1 MPFTIVTLYIE
12 LLLDVM
18 FYIVN
23 TPSYTYGMLCRLL
36 NSFMTKGMLYYDV
49 MHYVAM
55 QEHARDT
62 HLAAAY
68 FHAASFRCRGSYDLP
83 TMAK

>member
-1 MPFTIVTLYIE
+1 MLGTSSRTFSSWPACTL
-12 LLLDVM
+12 
-18 FYIVN
+18 
-23 TPSYTYGMLCRLL
+23 
-36 NSFMTKGMLYYDV
+36 LYYDV

-55 QEHARDT
+55 QEHAQDT

-68 FHAASFRCRGSYDLP
+68 FHAGSFRCRRSYDLP

>member
-1 MPFTIVTLYIE
+1 MIVTLYLE

-36 NSFMTKGMLYYDV
+36 NSLMTKGMLYYDV
-49 MHYVAM
+49 MQYVAM

-62 HLAAAY
+62 HTHLAAAH
-68 FHAASFRCRGSYDLP
+68 FHAGSFRCLSSYDLP